1 MTRLAVSFDP
11 GPSHLGVAGI
21 SYRDNKPFLEFH
33 KTFDIRCPPKGELG
47 PYELLAAIDDVELHV
62 GRMEEKYGLVG
73 ETLWVLEY
81 QPPLSTR
88 SNPGLVRQKNIR

>member
-11 GPSHLGVAGI
+11 GLSYLGVAGI

-33 KTFDIRCPPKGELG
+33 KTIDIRCPPIGEFG
-47 PYELLAAIDDVELHV
+47 PIELLAAIDDFELHV

-73 ETLWVLEY
+73 ETIWVLEY

-88 SNPGLVRQKNIR
+88 SNPGLVR